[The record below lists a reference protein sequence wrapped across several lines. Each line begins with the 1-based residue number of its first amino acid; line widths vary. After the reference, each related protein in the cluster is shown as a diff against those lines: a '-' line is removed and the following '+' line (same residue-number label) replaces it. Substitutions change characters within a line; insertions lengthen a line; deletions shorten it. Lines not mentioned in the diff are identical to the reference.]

1 MTVPFRAYFLLGT
14 HLCTEDQG
22 FPLFSVYRRMNP
34 ETILYSLSTAI
45 IYNHL
50 YMMVLLKK
58 AYLDFFSF
66 LLPSHPSQCSTS
78 VALFHIS
85 QVQLSLSSLATEASM
100 KATVL
105 MPVTY
110 SFCLPSSSLSQ
121 LSLFSVKLTKSFP
134 IAVMLYP
141 SPLNL
146 HVCQTSLSACDKLLL
161 GGGSFYS
168 AII

>member
-34 ETILYSLSTAI
+34 GTILYSLSTAI

-85 QVQLSLSSLATEASM
+85 QVQLPLISSYRGINEGNHPDACDLLLLSPFSQSLTAQPIQCEADKILSHCCDVISLSPEL
-100 KATVL
+100 
-105 MPVTY
+105 P
-110 SFCLPSSSLSQ
+110 CLPD
-121 LSLFSVKLTKSFP
+121 FP
-134 IAVMLYP
+134 QCL
-141 SPLNL
+141 
-146 HVCQTSLSACDKLLL
+146 
-161 GGGSFYS
+161 
-168 AII
+168 